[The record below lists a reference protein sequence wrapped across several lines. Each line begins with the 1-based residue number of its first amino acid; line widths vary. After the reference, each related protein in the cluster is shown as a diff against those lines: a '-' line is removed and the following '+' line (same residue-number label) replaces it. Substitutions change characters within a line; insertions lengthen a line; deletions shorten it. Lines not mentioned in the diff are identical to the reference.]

1 MVDNPKGEFI
11 MIFPTTILLVKNKED
26 FKKEFKYIRNLDYDD
41 QQLTGVFRSKDSYL
55 MKHSELSNLN
65 KFFQLALDTYANQ
78 VMGTK
83 SKLEITQAWVQRNIK
98 NSFTHD
104 HVHPNSIISGVFYFR
119 NDDHAGI
126 SFSKDTIDRI
136 ALPKYT
142 QTKLNSESFMLY
154 PKSGDLVLFPSNIR
168 HGVPINT
175 KEDSRYCL
183 AFNTFHFGE
192 LGSRAGSTHL
202 IINKDSN
209 GKSN

>member
-1 MVDNPKGEFI
+1 MVDNPKGQLI

-202 IINKDSN
+202 IIYKDSN
-209 GKSN
+209 GISN

>member
-1 MVDNPKGEFI
+1 MVDKTKGELI
-11 MIFPTTILLVKNKED
+11 MIFPTSVLLVKYKED
-26 FKKEFKYIRNLDYDD
+26 FKKEFKYIRNLEYDE

-55 MKHSELSNLN
+55 MKQPELDKLH

-126 SFSKDTIDRI
+126 SFSKDTIERI

-154 PKSGDLVLFPSNIR
+154 PESGDLVLFPSYIR

-175 KEDSRYCL
+175 KEDSRYCI

-202 IINKDSN
+202 IINQESN
-209 GKSN
+209 GKSK